1 MCSKHIILVCV
12 GVFSILVSVC
22 HAQLPEVPSEAI
34 EALGLTLGTPKR
46 KGFVFIE
53 GRYISP
59 PYTVSRKGNGI
70 FINRIQVEQPIAW
83 TAEALTPSAIPP
95 SKAVVN
101 TPDKAEEVN
110 PSPLPPPLDTAAP
123 VAVID
128 SGAVATPPT
137 TEGQVGKSLDAL
149 FDGPSTNNIVI
160 DAPNP
165 AGLEKKALP
174 VGLTQ
179 QQKDELRKKLDMI
192 RARFELG
199 LAQGEIYFFNMKH
212 GRVNGT
218 YGTAKALFAILPEAL
233 RYSQSPQDLMARLC
247 QGGVNFLDLATCTDL
262 YKNKLN
268 FMVLNDRR
276 RLIELDEATKHKT
289 PN

>member
-199 LAQGEIYFFNMKH
+199 LAQGEIYFFNAKH

-218 YGTAKALFAILPEAL
+218 YGTAKALFAVLPEAL
-233 RYSQSPQDLMARLC
+233 RYSQSPQDLMARLSK
-247 QGGVNFLDLATCTDL
+247 GGVNFLDLAICTDL

-276 RLIELDEATKHKT
+276 RLIELDEATKH
-289 PN
+289 

>member
-218 YGTAKALFAILPEAL
+218 YGTAKALFAVLPEAL
-233 RYSQSPQDLMARLC
+233 RYSQSPQDLMARLG
-247 QGGVNFLDLATCTDL
+247 QGGVNFLDLATCVDL

-268 FMVLNDRR
+268 FMVLSDRR
-276 RLIELDEATKHKT
+276 RLIELDEATKR
-289 PN
+289 P

>member
-83 TAEALTPSAIPP
+83 TAEALTPSAI
-95 SKAVVN
+95 SLNKTVVDI
-101 TPDKAEEVN
+101 PEKAEEVN
-110 PSPLPPPLDTAAP
+110 PSPLPPPFDTATP

-218 YGTAKALFAILPEAL
+218 YGTAKALFAVLPEAL

-247 QGGVNFLDLATCTDL
+247 QGGVSFLDLATCTDL

-276 RLIELDEATKHKT
+276 RLIELDEATKH
-289 PN
+289 

>member
-1 MCSKHIILVCV
+1 
-12 GVFSILVSVC
+12 
-22 HAQLPEVPSEAI
+22 
-34 EALGLTLGTPKR
+34 
-46 KGFVFIE
+46 
-53 GRYISP
+53 
-59 PYTVSRKGNGI
+59 
-70 FINRIQVEQPIAW
+70 
-83 TAEALTPSAIPP
+83 
-95 SKAVVN
+95 
-101 TPDKAEEVN
+101 
-110 PSPLPPPLDTAAP
+110 

-199 LAQGEIYFFNMKH
+199 LAQGEIYFFNTKQ

-218 YGTAKALFAILPEAL
+218 YGTAKALFAVLPEAL
-233 RYSQSPQDLMARLC
+233 RYSQSPQDLMARLG
-247 QGGVNFLDLATCTDL
+247 QGGVNFLDLATCVDL

-268 FMVLNDRR
+268 FMVLSDRR
-276 RLIELDEATKHKT
+276 RLIELDEATKR
-289 PN
+289 P